1 MDCLQ
6 IRAPPSAI
14 AVTEECAVV
23 QENVFGGCGLDSG
36 GSRQGPVS
44 GCFEDYNAILDFII
58 GDSQGLTTVFWDDVR
73 IVQYILSMAS
83 IYQTSRRPSSVLNE
97 GQKYPRAHHRYY
109 VAFDYRFPG
118 KQNDRVYAIVGCV
131 HRVEHDEVCFRVDVE
146 IEFYTRPHVT
156 DP

>member
-23 QENVFGGCGLDSG
+23 QENVVGGCGLDSG

-58 GDSQGLTTVFWDDVR
+58 GDSQGLTTVFWDDARCSLVHL
-73 IVQYILSMAS
+73 VNGQYLPDFKA
-83 IYQTSRRPSSVLNE
+83 
-97 GQKYPRAHHRYY
+97 
-109 VAFDYRFPG
+109 
-118 KQNDRVYAIVGCV
+118 AIFCV
-131 HRVEHDEVCFRVDVE
+131 E
-146 IEFYTRPHVT
+146 
-156 DP
+156 